1 MTSAKISGFAA
12 GWNTDSD
19 ISSILGTGKGEAGD
33 AGQLSFASVMEQ
45 RGAQA
50 QTQQFTPEARHS
62 AGTSGQPRKTSEP
75 TGTTE
80 QFQGREKNLVRNG
93 TEGRAD
99 AVSVQDKAAEAEK
112 TFEKNVK
119 DILTEELDVTE
130 EQVEQAME
138 ILGIS
143 YLELMNPSQLSQLV
157 AVLTQTEDTCQLLMN
172 ESFRGIMQQV
182 DALSRELTQEFA
194 IPREQ
199 LMQLGS
205 QMAEESAAAVTVLP
219 AGEADASEN
228 EQLMQPDVTVQEEIG
243 GDSQGEEPVQTV
255 QTTGVQAGAQ
265 KVQVQAEQSQE
276 SQNRGEEQE
285 SPVITVNEV
294 TREDASMEQPDQ
306 ENAGMNSQ
314 TGKDEAGQ
322 DKGRIQ
328 IVEHAAFAVNH
339 ELNPVEAEAPQ
350 PVFYTAPDVDVDS
363 IMRQISEFARVNFS
377 QENTTLEMQLNPQ
390 NLGRLYLHIST
401 TSEGN
406 VTARIAATDETVKQ
420 LLEVQLA
427 DLRTS
432 LNQQG
437 IKVDAIEVTVASHEF
452 ERNLEQNAA
461 GQQQQAE
468 QQERE
473 QSRGSRRIFRGELD
487 ELSGLMSE
495 EEVLAARI
503 MKDHGNTMDVT
514 A

>member
-1 MTSAKISGFAA
+1 MTSAKISGYAA
-12 GWNTDSD
+12 GWNADSD
-19 ISSILGTGKGEAGD
+19 ISAILGTGRGDAGD
-33 AGQLSFASVMEQ
+33 AERISFASVMQQ

-50 QTQQFTPEARHS
+50 QTQQFAPEARPS
-62 AGTSGQPRKTSEP
+62 TGATGQKSKTSEP
-75 TGTTE
+75 AGTSE
-80 QFQGREKNLVRNG
+80 QFKSRDKTPVRNG
-93 TEGRAD
+93 NEGKAD
-99 AVSVQDKAAEAEK
+99 AVSVQEKAAEAEHS
-112 TFEKNVK
+112 FEKSVK
-119 DILTEELDVTE
+119 DILTEELGVTE
-130 EQVEQAME
+130 EQVEEAME

-157 AVLTQTEDTCQLLMN
+157 AQLTQTEDTCQLLMDG
-172 ESFRGIMQQV
+172 SFRGIMQQV
-182 DALSRELTQEFA
+182 DALSRELTQEFG
-194 IPREQ
+194 IPKEQ
-199 LMQLGS
+199 LILLGS
-205 QMAEESAAAVTVLP
+205 QMTEDSAGTATVFPAEEVN
-219 AGEADASEN
+219 ASDDV
-228 EQLMQPDVTVQEEIG
+228 QPDVSVQKEALS
-243 GDSQGEEPVQTV
+243 DSRPEPTVQTV
-255 QTTGVQAGAQ
+255 QAAGTQADVQKAQ
-265 KVQVQAEQSQE
+265 EQTMQPQE
-276 SQNRGEEQE
+276 QTSESGEQKAT
-285 SPVITVNEV
+285 VVKVNEV
-294 TREDASMEQPDQ
+294 TQEDASMEQAEQ
-306 ENAGMNSQ
+306 ENEGMDFQAGK
-314 TGKDEAGQ
+314 GEAGQ
-322 DKGRIQ
+322 ERHPVQTG
-328 IVEHAAFAVNH
+328 EHAAFAVNH
-339 ELNPVEAEAPQ
+339 DVNPVEVEAPQ
-350 PVFYTAPDVDVDS
+350 PVTYTAPDVDVDS

-390 NLGRLYLHIST
+390 NLGRLYLHVST

-461 GQQQQAE
+461 GEQQQGE
-468 QQERE
+468 QQERGRS
-473 QSRGSRRIFRGELD
+473 QGSRRLMRGELD

>member
-50 QTQQFTPEARHS
+50 QTQQFTPEARPS
-62 AGTSGQPRKTSEP
+62 AGAAGQPRKTSET
-75 TGTTE
+75 TGTPE
-80 QFQGREKNLVRNG
+80 QFQSRDKNLVKNG
-93 TEGRAD
+93 TEGRKD
-99 AVSVQDKAAEAEK
+99 VVSVQDKAAEAEK
-112 TFEKNVK
+112 TFEKSVK
-119 DILTEELDVTE
+119 DILTEELDVSE
-130 EQVEQAME
+130 EQVEEAME

-157 AVLTQTEDTCQLLMN
+157 AQLTQTEDTCQLLMN

-182 DALSRELTQEFA
+182 DALGRELTQEFG
-194 IPREQ
+194 IPKEQ

-205 QMAEESAAAVTVLP
+205 QMAEESAVAVTVLP
-219 AGEADASEN
+219 AEEVRTLDDGR
-228 EQLMQPDVTVQEEIG
+228 LMQPDVSVQEENS
-243 GDSQGEEPVQTV
+243 GDSQTGEPVQNA
-255 QTTGVQAGAQ
+255 QMAGAQ
-265 KVQVQAEQSQE
+265 EGVQKVRIQTEQPQE
-276 SQNRGEEQE
+276 SQPQGEEQE
-285 SPVITVNEV
+285 NSVITVNEV
-294 TREDASMEQPDQ
+294 TQENASMEQPEQ
-306 ENAGMNSQ
+306 ESENMDFQ
-314 TGKDEAGQ
+314 TGKDEARQ
-322 DKGRIQ
+322 DKRQVQTG
-328 IVEHAAFAVNH
+328 EHAAFTVNH
-339 ELNPVEAEAPQ
+339 EVNPAEVEAPQ
-350 PVFYTAPDVDVDS
+350 PAAYTAPDVDVDS
-363 IMRQISEFARVNFS
+363 IMRQISEFARVNFT

-401 TSEGN
+401 TGEGN

-473 QSRGSRRIFRGELD
+473 RSQGSRRIFRGELD

>member
-1 MTSAKISGFAA
+1 MTSAKISGYAA
-12 GWNTDSD
+12 GWNADSD
-19 ISSILGTGKGEAGD
+19 ISAILGTGRGDAGD
-33 AGQLSFASVMEQ
+33 AERISFASVMQQ

-50 QTQQFTPEARHS
+50 QTQQFTPEARPS
-62 AGTSGQPRKTSEP
+62 TGATGQTSKTSEP
-75 TGTTE
+75 AGTSE
-80 QFQGREKNLVRNG
+80 QFKSRDKTPVKNGN
-93 TEGRAD
+93 EGKAD
-99 AVSVQDKAAEAEK
+99 AVSVQEKAAEAEHS
-112 TFEKNVK
+112 FEKSVK

-130 EQVEQAME
+130 EQVEEAME

-157 AVLTQTEDTCQLLMN
+157 AQLTQTEDTCQLLMDG
-172 ESFRGIMQQV
+172 SFRGIMQQV
-182 DALSRELTQEFA
+182 DALSRELTQEFG
-194 IPREQ
+194 IPKEQ
-199 LMQLGS
+199 LILLGS
-205 QMAEESAAAVTVLP
+205 QMTEDSAGTVTVLP
-219 AGEADASEN
+219 SEEVNASDDV
-228 EQLMQPDVTVQEEIG
+228 QPDVSVQEEAV
-243 GDSQGEEPVQTV
+243 GDSRPEPTVQTV
-255 QTTGVQAGAQ
+255 QAAGMQADVQ
-265 KVQVQAEQSQE
+265 KVQEQTMQPQE
-276 SQNRGEEQE
+276 QTSESGEQE
-285 SPVITVNEV
+285 APVVKVNEV
-294 TREDASMEQPDQ
+294 TQEDASMEQPEQ
-306 ENAGMNSQ
+306 ENEGMDFQ
-314 TGKDEAGQ
+314 AHKGEAGQ
-322 DKGRIQ
+322 ERYPVQTG
-328 IVEHAAFAVNH
+328 EHAAFAVNH
-339 ELNPVEAEAPQ
+339 DVNPVEVEAPQ
-350 PVFYTAPDVDVDS
+350 PVTYTAPDVDVDS

-390 NLGRLYLHIST
+390 NLGRLYLHVST

-461 GQQQQAE
+461 GEQQQGE
-468 QQERE
+468 QQERGRS
-473 QSRGSRRIFRGELD
+473 QGSRRLMRGELD

-495 EEVLAARI
+495 EEVLAAQI